1 MWWRKEVVVH
11 EVMKGGV
18 VVLVVDAKV
27 NDELMMRGD
36 GLKGKGVNPS
46 EGVGSLG
53 AADMSVV
60 GCRAESLT

>member
-27 NDELMMRGD
+27 DDELMMRGD
-36 GLKGKGVNPS
+36 GL
-46 EGVGSLG
+46 
-53 AADMSVV
+53 
-60 GCRAESLT
+60 

>member
-18 VVLVVDAKV
+18 VVLVVDAKM

-36 GLKGKGVNPS
+36 GLKGKGVNPG
-46 EGVGSLG
+46 EGVWSLT
-53 AADMSVV
+53 AADMSVF
-60 GCRAESLT
+60 GCRAEPLT